1 MFISVIS
8 LFASLFLSRPLLVL
22 AGIGD
27 FIFDRPLQNVT
38 TNILLPAGSNFT
50 VEWHIQP
57 RSLEPPG
64 NFTLKYR
71 YGLWPNVGNWT
82 TIVED
87 YPYQEWFIWT
97 IPKNAQEGY
106 YILWLTTS
114 QKKPNLIRD
123 RILNPFQVYQP
134 GIIYGNSAAPYNT
147 PQLTGSLLGLVLVI
161 LLWI

>member
-1 MFISVIS
+1 V
-8 LFASLFLSRPLLVL
+8 
-22 AGIGD
+22 
-27 FIFDRPLQNVT
+27 
-38 TNILLPAGSNFT
+38 
-50 VEWHIQP
+50 
-57 RSLEPPG
+57 
-64 NFTLKYR
+64 K
-71 YGLWPNVGNWT
+71 
-82 TIVED
+82 D

-97 IPKNAQEGY
+97 IPKNAKEGY

-114 QKKPNLIRD
+114 QKKPFLKRD